1 MTQTNEQ
8 LDDFLAREVMGWKIN
23 SYRNGELYA
32 ITADGHAID
41 MFWHPTTDIAQA
53 KDCLDAWH
61 NKSTCNIS
69 TLYRNGNNVVVTL
82 DDGNIVLA
90 SVSSSHEGVSR
101 AICLAIYEAY
111 CVSLVSTREL
121 TEEEQEYAMKIDLKP
136 YEKYMKGGE

>member
-1 MTQTNEQ
+1 MDNET
-8 LDDFLAREVMGWKIN
+8 LDRFLAEEVMGWHLVAGLWRDEAGSVTYN
-23 SYRNGELYA
+23 AYA
-32 ITADGHAID
+32 NDG
-41 MFWHPTTDIAQA
+41 WHPTTDIAQA